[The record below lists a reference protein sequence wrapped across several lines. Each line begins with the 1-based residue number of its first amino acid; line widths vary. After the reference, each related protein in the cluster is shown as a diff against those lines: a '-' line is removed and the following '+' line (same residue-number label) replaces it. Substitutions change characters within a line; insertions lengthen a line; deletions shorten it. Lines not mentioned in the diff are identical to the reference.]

1 MEQVQ
6 QALVADHIHDLQH
19 EAAAL
24 RAERARDH
32 QAASGTDS
40 GAAPRATGT
49 GPRRRLGLWLI
60 GVGETISGRSSD
72 AVGDCGDPMASP
84 V

>member
-6 QALVADHIHDLQH
+6 QAFVADHIHELQH

-24 RAERARDH
+24 RAERARDR
-32 QAASGTDS
+32 QATPRGT
-40 GAAPRATGT
+40 GP
-49 GPRRRLGLWLI
+49 GPRRRLGRWLI
-60 GVGETISGRSSD
+60 GVGETISGRSPES
-72 AVGDCGDPMASP
+72 VGDCGDPMASP

>member
-6 QALVADHIHDLQH
+6 QALVADHIHELQH

-24 RAERARDH
+24 RAERARDD
-32 QAASGTDS
+32 QAT
-40 GAAPRATGT
+40 PRATGT
-49 GPRRRLGLWLI
+49 GPRRRLGRWLI
-60 GVGETISGRSSD
+60 GFGEAISGRSPD
-72 AVGDCGDPMASP
+72 AVGDCGDPMANP

>member
-6 QALVADHIHDLQH
+6 QALVADHIHELER

-24 RAERARDH
+24 RAERARDNR
-32 QAASGTDS
+32 AT
-40 GAAPRATGT
+40 PRATGT
-49 GPRRRLGLWLI
+49 GPRRRLGRWLI
-60 GVGETISGRSSD
+60 WVGEAISGRSPD
-72 AVGDCGDPMASP
+72 PAGDCGDPMASP

>member
-6 QALVADHIHDLQH
+6 QALVADHIHELQD

-24 RAERARDH
+24 RAERVRDR
-32 QAASGTDS
+32 QAT
-40 GAAPRATGT
+40 PRPPGT
-49 GPRRRLGLWLI
+49 GPRRRLGRWLI
-60 GVGETISGRSSD
+60 GVGEAISGRSPES
-72 AVGDCGDPMASP
+72 VGDCGDPVASP